1 MSNQMSSCRFL
12 SAKMFF
18 RVIFWRMYDLNPT
31 QGTPQFTTAEYS
43 RSSSGDRCV
52 SCNQPL
58 TARYYRVN
66 TRMACEGCVQELQRR
81 EPSDSHTGYARGLL
95 FGVGA
100 AIVGMAGYAAF
111 TILTG
116 IYIGYVSLAVG
127 WLVGKAIM
135 LGSKGIGGRRY
146 QIAAVILT
154 YAAVSIAAVPIAIS
168 YHMKAKSQRESIQP
182 QQQQQPAADAENNET
197 DQMEQLA
204 AHARSLEAHGDF
216 QEAREK
222 WLACLPLLP
231 AQSVQADWIRNHVHE
246 LEAGASPQAGHPASG
261 STPNWVRKLGPLG
274 PILLA
279 LLKFK

>member
-1 MSNQMSSCRFL
+1 MS
-12 SAKMFF
+12 
-18 RVIFWRMYDLNPT
+18 DLNPS
-31 QGTPQFTTAEYS
+31 QATPQFTTAEYS
-43 RSSSGDRCV
+43 GSSGGDRCV

-81 EPSDSHTGYARGLL
+81 QPADSHAGYVRGIL

-100 AIVGMAGYAAF
+100 AIVGMAGYAGF

-116 IYIGYVSLAVG
+116 LYVGYVSLAVG

-168 YHMKAKSQRESIQP
+168 YQLKAKSQTESVQP
-182 QQQQQPAADAENNET
+182 QQQQQSAADAENSQPGQTQPKPKPSFGEAIL
-197 DQMEQLA
+197 QL
-204 AHARSLEAHGDF
+204 LVIG
-216 QEAREK
+216 
-222 WLACLPLLP
+222 L
-231 AQSVQADWIRNHVHE
+231 
-246 LEAGASPQAGHPASG
+246 ASPFLELQDPLHGIIGLIILMVGIRIAWQITVG
-261 STPNWVRKLGPLG
+261 SRRANIQGPYENSS
-274 PILLA
+274 A
-279 LLKFK
+279 ARV

>member
-1 MSNQMSSCRFL
+1 
-12 SAKMFF
+12 MFF
-18 RVIFWRMYDLNPT
+18 RAIFWRMSDLNPT
-31 QGTPQFTTAEYS
+31 QATPQFTTAEYS
-43 RSSSGDRCV
+43 GSSGGDRCV

-66 TRMACEGCVQELQRR
+66 TRMACEGCVQELERR
-81 EPSDSHTGYARGLL
+81 QPSDSHTGYVRGLL

-127 WLVGKAIM
+127 WLVGKATM

-168 YHMKAKSQRESIQP
+168 YHLKAKSQVESVQP
-182 QQQQQPAADAENNET
+182 KQQQQSAADAESQSN
-197 DQMEQLA
+197 QM
-204 AHARSLEAHGDF
+204 
-216 QEAREK
+216 
-222 WLACLPLLP
+222 
-231 AQSVQADWIRNHVHE
+231 QAE
-246 LEAGASPQAGHPASG
+246 PKPGAGAAILELLVLGLASPFLELQDPLHGIIGLIILMVGIRIAWQITAGGRRA
-261 STPNWVRKLGPLG
+261 NIEGPYESSSAAR
-274 PILLA
+274 I
-279 LLKFK
+279 

>member
-1 MSNQMSSCRFL
+1 MPTQISSCSFL
-12 SAKMFF
+12 SAKMSF
-18 RVIFWRMYDLNPT
+18 RVIFWRMSDA
-31 QGTPQFTTAEYS
+31 TPQFTTAEYS
-43 RSSSGDRCV
+43 GNSGGDRCV

-81 EPSDSHTGYARGLL
+81 QPADSHAGYVRGIL

-100 AIVGMAGYAAF
+100 AIVGMAGYAGF

-116 IYIGYVSLAVG
+116 IYVGYVSLAVG

-168 YHMKAKSQRESIQP
+168 YHSKEKSQSESVQP
-182 QQQQQPAADAENNET
+182 QQQQSTADAKNSQP
-197 DQMEQLA
+197 DQSQPKPKLSFGAAILQL
-204 AHARSLEAHGDF
+204 LVIG
-216 QEAREK
+216 
-222 WLACLPLLP
+222 L
-231 AQSVQADWIRNHVHE
+231 
-246 LEAGASPQAGHPASG
+246 ASPFLELQDPLHGIIGLIILMVGIRIAWQITAGSRRA
-261 STPNWVRKLGPLG
+261 NIDGPYENSS
-274 PILLA
+274 A
-279 LLKFK
+279 ATV